1 MTQPVHYESADG
13 IAQIRLE
20 RPDESNAINPEVFF
34 DLGRAYYKAEHDQP
48 TRVVVLYGAGDDF
61 SIGIDPGAFLFIL
74 LNRRFSFDGEGRIN
88 PFGTTTRL
96 SKPLVAAVHGEVGAM
111 ANELILAAD
120 IRIAADNTKFSQG
133 EPSRGSTPA
142 GGASIRLPLE
152 VGWGNAMRWILTG
165 ESWSAQEAHRMGLV
179 QEVVPHGEQHGR
191 ALELAQTIA
200 KHPPLGIK
208 ETLRIGR
215 QAWEAQANA
224 TYPSL
229 LPTVNALIGSNDF
242 KERIMANREGREP
255 NYTGT

>member
-1 MTQPVHYESADG
+1 MNSPVHFESADG
-13 IAQIRLE
+13 IAEIRLE

-34 DLGRAYYKAEHDQP
+34 DLGRAYYKAEHDKA
-48 TRVVVLYGAGDDF
+48 TRAVVLYGEGDDF

-74 LNRRFSFDGEGRIN
+74 LERRFSFDGEGRIN

-96 SKPLVAAVHGEVGAM
+96 SKPLIAAVHGEVGAM

-120 IRIAADNTKFSQG
+120 IRIAADNTTFSQG

-142 GGASIRLPLE
+142 GGASMRLPLE

-165 ESWSAQEAHRMGLV
+165 ESWGADEAHRMGLI

-191 ALELAQTIA
+191 ALELARTIA
-200 KHPPLGIK
+200 KHPPLGVK

-215 QAWEAQANA
+215 QAWEAQAYA
-224 TYPSL
+224 TYPTV
-229 LPTVNALIGSNDF
+229 LPAVNALIGSNDF